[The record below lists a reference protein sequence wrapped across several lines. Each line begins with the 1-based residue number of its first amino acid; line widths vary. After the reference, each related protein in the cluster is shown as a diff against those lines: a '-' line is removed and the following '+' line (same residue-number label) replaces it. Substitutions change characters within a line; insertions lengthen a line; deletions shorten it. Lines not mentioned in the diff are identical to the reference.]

1 MDAVQIT
8 LLVSGIG
15 ISLIPLD
22 WIQNALLG
30 DNTPVTVWTLL
41 VPLVGVCMIGVSLMS
56 YHKDALRVIFYG
68 VCKTIDQTGLGLGV
82 VSDFWGL
89 FGGKPH
95 SAVEGFT
102 AMSELPLSEHTNPS
116 N

>member
-15 ISLIPLD
+15 ITLIPLE
-22 WIQNALLG
+22 WVQNAIFG
-30 DNTPVTVWTLL
+30 DHTPLTVWTLL
-41 VPLVGVCMIGVSLMS
+41 VPLVGICMIGVALLS

-68 VCKTIDQTGLGLGV
+68 VFKTIDQTGLGLGV
-82 VSDFWGL
+82 ISPDLWGL

-95 SAVEGFT
+95 TAVEGFT
-102 AMSELPLSEHTNPS
+102 AASELPLPNPS
-116 N
+116 S

>member
-15 ISLIPLD
+15 ITLIPLEWVQD
-22 WIQNALLG
+22 AIFG
-30 DNTPVTVWTLL
+30 DHTPVTVWTLL
-41 VPLVGVCMIGVSLMS
+41 VPLVGVCMMGVALLS

-68 VCKTIDQTGLGLGV
+68 VFKTIDQTGLGLGV
-82 VSDFWGL
+82 ISPDFWGL

-102 AMSELPLSEHTNPS
+102 AMSELPNPS
-116 N
+116 S